1 MAVRQERENEEQKRR
16 ESKRGERG
24 HTTRKRNRKIVKE
37 SEDDG
42 EERGVE
48 GRAKVD
54 RSHGSPSC
62 SRSSSLK
69 QKV

>member
-1 MAVRQERENEEQKRR
+1 MRNRR
-16 ESKRGERG
+16 EENPKEGRGN
-24 HTTRKRNRKIVKE
+24 TTRKRNRKIVKE

-48 GRAKVD
+48 GRVKVD

-62 SRSSSLK
+62 SRSSSFK